1 MQDLFFFSW
10 LHPEIIEKNNLL
22 QMRKRSCLKEVVLC
36 IKDVFMF
43 FFFACTH
50 SGQFV
55 ATKGSK

>member
-1 MQDLFFFSW
+1 MQDLFFSHGYI
-10 LHPEIIEKNNLL
+10 LVIEKNNLL
-22 QMRKRSCLKEVVLC
+22 QMRKCSCLKEVVLC